1 MSRSVLNYVGPTLPE
16 CMLRGPRDVGNGL
29 DRHAIVVRVKGRTQ
43 NRQLLMRL
51 QSSEALVG
59 LDHAG
64 RDPSQGHTG
73 IPPAFDVARDPA
85 NGALKWT
92 PVLGR
97 EARLEK
103 GRSV

>member
-1 MSRSVLNYVGPTLPE
+1 
-16 CMLRGPRDVGNGL
+16 VGNGL
-29 DRHAIVVRVKGRTQ
+29 DRHAIVVSLKGRTQ
-43 NRQLLMRL
+43 NRRFLMRL
-51 QSSEALVG
+51 QSSETLVG